1 MWFDERLISGV
12 GVFASAVESGSFVA
26 ASELV
31 GLTTSGVSR
40 AVGRLEERLG
50 VKLFHRTPKGIVPTS
65 EGLRF
70 YEQTVPL
77 LHRLAKSADE
87 LRGAD
92 NDPVGLLT
100 VRADASASLFLAH
113 VTPDFVASY
122 PQIDLRIDEE
132 GSSANATDWDIRLYI
147 GDEPSAHADA
157 LLDSETIVCASPAY
171 LSRRGAPATPTDLTS
186 SHTCL
191 DQNMAVSRALTWRFS
206 QTGLQAIVQTPNRIS
221 FSSVST
227 LMHAVLAGTGIGCMP
242 RLLVDEA
249 LRSGRLVQV
258 LPDWNLGTKSL
269 FACAPAGQGSSARA
283 TALIG
288 FLRDE
293 ERRLD
298 QPLASRM
305 PTRRPQPAAIT
316 LAA

>member
-26 ASELV
+26 ASGVV

-50 VKLFHRTPKGIVPTS
+50 VKLFHRTARGIVPTS

-77 LHRLAKSADE
+77 LHRLAESADE
-87 LRGAD
+87 IRGAED
-92 NDPVGLLT
+92 DPVGLLT

-113 VTPDFVASY
+113 VTPGFMAVY

-132 GSSANATDWDIRLYI
+132 GSAASSTDWDVRLYI
-147 GDEPSAHADA
+147 GDEPSPHAIA
-157 LLDSETIVCASPAY
+157 LLDSETVVCASPAY
-171 LSRRGAPATPTDLTS
+171 LARAGAPETPTDLTS

-191 DQNMAVSRALTWRFS
+191 DQNTAGSRAMTWRFS

-221 FSSVST
+221 FSSIST
-227 LMHAVLAGTGIGCMP
+227 LMHAVLAGTGIGCLP
-242 RLLVDEA
+242 RLLIDQA
-249 LRSGRLVQV
+249 LRSGHLVQV
-258 LPDWNLGTKSL
+258 LPDWSLGTKSL
-269 FACAPAGQGSSARA
+269 FACAPVGQSRSARA
-283 TALIG
+283 TALIA

-298 QPLASRM
+298 QRLGGCEPVRQ
-305 PTRRPQPAAIT
+305 RPA